1 MSIQI
6 KNEKRDEKTG
16 KLVSFDL
23 SFDNGDV
30 AKHNDIME
38 HWNFSSAEKLY
49 RFAMSVLQLSNATR
63 IIGTKDESGVL
74 LERTP
79 REDLLNNE

>member
-1 MSIQI
+1 MSIHI
-6 KNEKRDEKTG
+6 KNEKKDENG
-16 KLVSFDL
+16 NLISFDL

-30 AKHNDIME
+30 VKHNDIMQ
-38 HWNFSSAEKLY
+38 HWNFNSAENLY

-63 IIGTKDESGVL
+63 IVGTKDESGVL

-79 REDLLNNE
+79 REDLLNKE